1 MKPAQ
6 VNIVIYAKRMKM
18 SEPIHKRIAEFIEA
32 QIMGCRFVGI
42 GDDGEVFV
50 SFEHDDEGLA
60 REAIRALRVEFSE
73 VTRVT
78 TVHSVS
84 LEEVTQLVEGLNKAI
99 EDLEEEERGESKPN
113 LLDIG
118 KF

>member
-1 MKPAQ
+1 M
-6 VNIVIYAKRMKM
+6 ND
-18 SEPIHKRIAEFIEA
+18 PIHKRIAEFLKAET
-32 QIMGCRFVGI
+32 MGCKFVGI

-50 SFEHDDEGLA
+50 SFDHEDDGLA
-60 REAIRALRVEFSE
+60 VQVIKKLRAEFPE
-73 VTRVT
+73 ITRVT

-84 LEEVTQLVEGLNKAI
+84 LEEVTELVEGLNNA
-99 EDLEEEERGESKPN
+99 LENLEREEQAASKPD